1 MLKIKIPDQPE
12 EQIWDETNEMFVYKP
27 GVKGCELSLEHSLL
41 SVSKWESIWCKPFL
55 STVDKTVEETL
66 SYIECMTI
74 TPTHVDPEVYKRI
87 PQSEFDKVNKYINNP
102 STATT
107 FGDQNGSGGKGRR
120 GEVTTSELIYYWMT
134 ACNIPFECQKWH
146 LNRLLTLIR
155 ICEIKNDPKGNKK
168 MSANEIRKNN
178 DKLNE
183 ARRKAM
189 HSKG

>member
-1 MLKIKIPDQPE
+1 MMLKIKIPDQPE
-12 EQIWDETNEMFVYKP
+12 EQLWDEAKEEFVYRK
-27 GVKGCELSLEHSLL
+27 GAKGCELVLEHSLL

-55 STVDKTVEETL
+55 DTKDRSVEETL
-66 SYIECMTI
+66 SYIECMTV
-74 TPTHVDPEVYKRI
+74 TPTNVDPEVYKRI
-87 PQSEFDKVNKYINNP
+87 PQSEFEKVNNYINNP

-107 FGDQNGSGGKGRR
+107 IGGSKGGRSR
-120 GEVTTSELIYYWMT
+120 SGEITTSELIYYWMT

-155 ICEIKNDPKGNKK
+155 ICEIKNDPKGQKK
-168 MSANEIRKNN
+168 MSSNEIRKDY

>member
-1 MLKIKIPDQPE
+1 MLKIKIPDQEPE
-12 EQIWDETNEMFVYKP
+12 QLWDEANEQFIYKQ
-27 GVKGCELSLEHSLL
+27 GAKGCELTLEHSLL

-55 STVDKTVEETL
+55 QDKEKTVEEML
-66 SYIECMTI
+66 SYVECMTV
-74 TPTHVDPEVYKRI
+74 TPSNVDPEVYKRI
-87 PQSEFDKVNKYINNP
+87 PQSEYEKVNAYINNP

-107 FGDQNGSGGKGRR
+107 FSGPKGGSKSS
-120 GEVTTSELIYYWMT
+120 ETTTSELIYYWMT

-155 ICEIKNDPKGNKK
+155 VCEIKNDPKGQKK
-168 MSANEIRKNN
+168 MSSNEIRKNY

>member
-1 MLKIKIPDQPE
+1 MLKIRIPDQPQ
-12 EQIWDETNEMFVYKP
+12 EQLWDETNECFIYKP
-27 GVKGCELSLEHSLL
+27 GVKGCELTLEHSLL

-55 STVDKTVEETL
+55 AEKEKTVEEEL
-66 SYIECMTI
+66 SYVECMTI
-74 TPTHVDPEVYKRI
+74 TPSNVDPEVYRRI
-87 PQSEFDKVNKYINNP
+87 PRSLLDKVNEYINSP

-107 FGDQNGSGGKGRR
+107 FSGPKGNGKRNN
-120 GEVTTSELIYYWMT
+120 EITTSELIYYWMT
-134 ACNIPFECQKWH
+134 AANIPFECQKWH

-155 ICEIKNDPKGNKK
+155 ICEIKNDPKGQKK
-168 MSANEIRKNN
+168 LSSNEIRKGN

>member
-12 EQIWDETNEMFVYKP
+12 EQLWDETNEQFVYKP
-27 GVKGCELSLEHSLL
+27 GVKGCELTLEHSLL

-55 STVDKTVEETL
+55 ADKERSVEEML
-66 SYIECMTI
+66 SYIECMTV
-74 TPTHVDPEVYKRI
+74 TPSNVDSEVYKRI
-87 PQSEFDKVNKYINNP
+87 PQSEFEKVNNYINNP

-107 FGDQNGSGGKGRR
+107 FSGPKGGAKGS
-120 GEVTTSELIYYWMT
+120 ETTTSELIYYWMT

-155 ICEIKNDPKGNKK
+155 VCEIKNNPKGQKK
-168 MSANEIRKNN
+168 MSSNEIRKNY